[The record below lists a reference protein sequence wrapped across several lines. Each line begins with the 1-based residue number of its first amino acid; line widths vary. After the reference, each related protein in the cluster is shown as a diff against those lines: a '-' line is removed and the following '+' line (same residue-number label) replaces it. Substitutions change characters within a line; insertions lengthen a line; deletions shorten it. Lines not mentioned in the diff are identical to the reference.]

1 MEILPILRTLRRNK
15 LGAALIALQIAVTLA
30 IISNCLSMIQQRVQW
45 MERPSGID
53 EANIL
58 EMTNSWTTDPPQ
70 LQGLIAGDLAALRSL
85 PGVSDVEATNDS
97 PLAGN
102 EWHWPLAKGS
112 DHEQF
117 IAWTAI
123 YSVDDHGLATYGL
136 KLMAG
141 RWFTAAEVGEI
152 RIREAKYPASV
163 VITQGAM
170 VEWKFLARNGPSG

>member
-1 MEILPILRTLRRNK
+1 MEMLPILRTLRRNK

-58 EMTNSWTTDPPQ
+58 EMTNSWTSDPPE
-70 LQGLIAGDLAALRSL
+70 LKGRIEGDLAALRSL

-102 EWHWPLAKGS
+102 
-112 DHEQF
+112 
-117 IAWTAI
+117 
-123 YSVDDHGLATYGL
+123 
-136 KLMAG
+136 
-141 RWFTAAEVGEI
+141 
-152 RIREAKYPASV
+152 
-163 VITQGAM
+163 
-170 VEWKFLARNGPSG
+170 